1 MQNDKQLA
9 MTNTKPLTPE
19 LVKLFEKR
27 WEKTINLHSDESRT
41 TQSYGRS
48 VNVIS
53 VKERMTNKKY
63 KVVLN
68 YHHQHNRHV
77 GKCECGMWQEMYFP
91 CKHAMMI
98 IKQRCNND
106 KINAMNHIIEKK
118 YCDIIFQNQHYI
130 QMFNVMFPDNYIV
143 PDIEKIA
150 NFKREYDGTVK
161 VPKCEST
168 IANNDGTFRKCS
180 CGFHDKKF
188 KEKKRGR
195 KITRRLFQRAKGPG
209 HC

>member
-9 MTNTKPLTPE
+9 ITNTKPLTPA

-106 KINAMNHIIEKK
+106 KIVSLYLFTRDTAGTKSTGDFDFMAFLREELKIIG
-118 YCDIIFQNQHYI
+118 C
-130 QMFNVMFPDNYIV
+130 
-143 PDIEKIA
+143 
-150 NFKREYDGTVK
+150 
-161 VPKCEST
+161 
-168 IANNDGTFRKCS
+168 RK
-180 CGFHDKKF
+180 
-188 KEKKRGR
+188 
-195 KITRRLFQRAKGPG
+195 
-209 HC
+209 